1 MTTTPA
7 ASPSTDWL
15 RLDQQI
21 CFSLNAASRAFG
33 GVYRV
38 ILKDLGL
45 TYPQYLVM
53 LVLWEH
59 GELPVKKL
67 GEHLRLDSGT
77 LSPLLKRLETA
88 GLVRRERSVRDERS
102 VEVRLTEEG
111 SRCASGRWRCLGAS
125 WGRRGSTSMRSGR
138 CGNGLTSSRGRWIR
152 RRWTRRRCRCR
163 RRHRLDRLR
172 GLRGHP
178 ADVEGELHA
187 SSYVLLSSREL
198 PVHDV
203 EFDPVGRVT
212 GYPARGQQIRLRD
225 DPDPVHPGE
234 PRPQLPRPH
243 LPPTQRPGPRPRLP
257 QRQIPGPYERPR
269 IRQRRHPPERRQ
281 EQHRVTGVQFTPG
294 ERGDGGEI
302 LGAVGG

>member
-1 MTTTPA
+1 MTPTPT
-7 ASPSTDWL
+7 TDWL

-102 VEVRLTEEG
+102 VEV
-111 SRCASGRWRCLGAS
+111 
-125 WGRRGSTSMRSGR
+125 
-138 CGNGLTSSRGRWIR
+138 GLTDEGVALRERAVEVPR
-152 RRWTRRRCRCR
+152 R
-163 RRHRLDRLR
+163 
-172 GLRGHP
+172 
-178 ADVEGELHA
+178 
-187 SSYVLLSSREL
+187 
-198 PVHDV
+198 
-203 EFDPVGRVT
+203 
-212 GYPARGQQIRLRD
+212 
-225 DPDPVHPGE
+225 
-234 PRPQLPRPH
+234 
-243 LPPTQRPGPRPRLP
+243 
-257 QRQIPGPYERPR
+257 
-269 IRQRRHPPERRQ
+269 
-281 EQHRVTGVQFTPG
+281 
-294 ERGDGGEI
+294 I
-302 LGAVGG
+302 LGATGFDFDEIRALRERLDLLTGALDAAAAEQA